1 MPTVINTNLASLYAQ
16 NNLSNAQNSLANSVM
31 RLSSGLRINGAKDDA
46 AGLAISQSMQT
57 QINGVN
63 QSRRNLND
71 ATNLIQVADTSMGT
85 IHDMLLRMKTLTTQG
100 YDGSLSASQRTQIV
114 DEINELNTEIN
125 ATAARTKFNRNNL
138 IAATASASMALGTQD
153 ASIQAMR
160 IGTTATIAGVP
171 VTVTTVFGT
180 VTSVN
185 ANTNAFGTFTLNNVS
200 GSILAINGITSS
212 TYGGVTTSATYA
224 QTLTMTDGVSTASSY
239 QTINFDQVGIS
250 LEALIGRTEYAEIT
264 IGAAGLAAGQS
275 LSIGGLTLSVVA
287 GSADVITQ
295 AEIGAFFSNQSDGS
309 TGGTS
314 PSGVQGT
321 NWTKSGSLS
330 GWSSGVYNSTN
341 NKIIFTST
349 TAYSDVTDIIVSDT
363 HNILTE
369 DYSTDGGAVN
379 SSGTNIAAGLHGK
392 VITINA
398 NSPADLVFQGGADTS
413 TPNMI
418 TYDAINVRTDA
429 TSATGGFQ
437 PMMNLGG
444 QVNILNSYTT
454 ATAQTAW
461 ATAFST
467 LGTFVDAA
475 VDLVSEQRSVMG
487 ALQNRISYINQ
498 NLEAYSTNLQSSRS
512 AIMDADFAAETAK
525 LTKGQILQQ
534 AATAM
539 LAQANQMPNIVL
551 SLLK

>member
-16 NNLSNAQNSLANSVM
+16 NNLSNAQNNLAGSVM
-31 RLSSGLRINGAKDDA
+31 RLSSGLRINSAKDDA

-71 ATNLIQVADTSMGT
+71 ATNLIQVADTSLGT

-125 ATAARTKFNRNNL
+125 ATAARTKFNKNNL
-138 IAATASASMALGTQD
+138 IAATASASAAVGTQD
-153 ASIQAMR
+153 ASIQALR
-160 IGTTATIAGVP
+160 IGTTATANS
-171 VTVTTVFGT
+171 VTTATVFGT
-180 VTSVN
+180 ITSVN
-185 ANTNAFGTFTLNNVS
+185 ANTSLYGTFTLNAQS
-200 GSILAINGITSS
+200 TTLLAINGITSS
-212 TYGGVTTSATYA
+212 TYGGVTTTATYA
-224 QTLTMTDGVSTASSY
+224 QTLTMTSGVSTASAY

-250 LEALIGRTEYAEIT
+250 LDALIGRTESASVAFSGTSLTTASHSIT
-264 IGAAGLAAGQS
+264 
-275 LSIGGLTLSVVA
+275 IGGLTLTNTNGNTITAAQAAAGFANLSV
-287 GSADVITQ
+287 
-295 AEIGAFFSNQSDGS
+295 GS
-309 TGGTS
+309 TSGNAVTGGIW
-314 PSGVQGT
+314 SGT
-321 NWTKSGSLS
+321 LS
-330 GWSSGVYNSTN
+330 GFSTGAKSSTDVVV
-341 NKIIFTST
+341 FTSS
-349 TAYSDVTDIIVSDT
+349 TAYTDVTDLGRTSGTMTVVITNS
-363 HNILTE
+363 
-369 DYSTDGGAVN
+369 DGGAINV
-379 SSGTNIAAGLHGK
+379 SAANIAAGLNGK
-392 VITINA
+392 TITISDYA
-398 NSPADLVFQGGADTS
+398 PADLVFQGGADTS

-418 TYDAINVRTDA
+418 TYDAINIRTDS
-429 TSATGGFQ
+429 TSGGLQ
-437 PMMNLGG
+437 AMNNLGG
-444 QVNILNSYTT
+444 QVNLINSYTST
-454 ATAQTAW
+454 TAQTAW

-512 AIMDADFAAETAK
+512 AIMDTDFAAETAK
-525 LTKGQILQQ
+525 LTKGQIMQQ

-539 LAQANQMPNIVL
+539 LAQANQMPNVVL

>member
-125 ATAARTKFNRNNL
+125 ATAARTKFNKNNL
-138 IAATASASMALGTQD
+138 IAATASGTMASGGYTINSGTN
-153 ASIQAMR
+153 A
-160 IGTTATIAGVP
+160 GTII
-171 VTVTTVFGT
+171 
-180 VTSVN
+180 SVN
-185 ANTNAFGTFTLNNVS
+185 ANTSLFGTFTLVGDGTS
-200 GSILAINGITSS
+200 TLAIRGTISS
-212 TYGGVTTSATYA
+212 TYAGVTTSATYA
-224 QTLTMTDGVSTASSY
+224 QTLTMTAYDASASGY
-239 QTINFDQVGIS
+239 QTLNFDQVGIS
-250 LEALIGRTEYAEIT
+250 LDILT
-264 IGAAGLAAGQS
+264 LAAATAAN
-275 LSIGGLTLSVVA
+275 L
-287 GSADVITQ
+287 
-295 AEIGAFFSNQSDGS
+295 
-309 TGGTS
+309 
-314 PSGVQGT
+314 
-321 NWTKSGSLS
+321 
-330 GWSSGVYNSTN
+330 SSGLNAKS
-341 NKIIFTST
+341 
-349 TAYSDVTDIIVSDT
+349 
-363 HNILTE
+363 
-369 DYSTDGGAVN
+369 
-379 SSGTNIAAGLHGK
+379 
-392 VITINA
+392 ITIN
-398 NSPADLVFQGGADTS
+398 NSAPADLVFQGGADTS

-418 TYDAINVRTDA
+418 TYDAINIRTDS
-429 TSATGGFQ
+429 TSGGLQ
-437 PMMNLGG
+437 AMNNLGG
-444 QVNILNSYTT
+444 QVNLINSYTT
-454 ATAQTAW
+454 ATAQTTW

-512 AIMDADFAAETAK
+512 AIMDTDFAAETAK

>member
-71 ATNLIQVADTSMGT
+71 ATNLIQVADTSLGT

-125 ATAARTKFNRNNL
+125 ATASRTKFNKNNL
-138 IAATASASMALGTQD
+138 IAATASASNTISVGTF
-153 ASIQAMR
+153 ASN
-160 IGTTATIAGVP
+160 V
-171 VTVTTVFGT
+171 
-180 VTSVN
+180 SVS
-185 ANTNAFGTFTLNNVS
+185 ANTSLFGTFTLNAQS
-200 GSILAINGITSS
+200 TTLLAINGVIAS
-212 TYGGVTTSATYA
+212 TYGGVVTSTAYA
-224 QTLTMTDGVSTASSY
+224 QTLTMTDYAATASGY
-239 QTINFDQVGIS
+239 RTINFDQIGVAINLQLDSGTS
-250 LEALIGRTEYAEIT
+250 ASELVTALASDTIT
-264 IGAAGLAAGQS
+264 I
-275 LSIGGLTLSVVA
+275 
-287 GSADVITQ
+287 
-295 AEIGAFFSNQSDGS
+295 SD
-309 TGGTS
+309 
-314 PSGVQGT
+314 
-321 NWTKSGSLS
+321 
-330 GWSSGVYNSTN
+330 
-341 NKIIFTST
+341 
-349 TAYSDVTDIIVSDT
+349 
-363 HNILTE
+363 
-369 DYSTDGGAVN
+369 
-379 SSGTNIAAGLHGK
+379 
-392 VITINA
+392 NA
-398 NSPADLVFQGGADTS
+398 PADLVFQGGADTS

-418 TYDAINVRTDA
+418 TFDAINIRTDS
-429 TSATGGFQ
+429 TNGGLQ
-437 PMMNLGG
+437 AMNDLGG
-444 QVNILNSYTT
+444 QISILNSYTT
-454 ATAQTAW
+454 TTAQTAW

-467 LGTFVDAA
+467 LGTFVDSA

>member
-71 ATNLIQVADTSMGT
+71 ATNLIQVADTSLGT

-125 ATAARTKFNRNNL
+125 ATASRTKFNKNNL
-138 IAATASASMALGTQD
+138 IAATASA
-153 ASIQAMR
+153 ASSNLAASL
-160 IGTTATIAGVP
+160 TAITASAVI
-171 VTVTTVFGT
+171 
-180 VTSVN
+180 N
-185 ANTNAFGTFTLNNVS
+185 ANTSLFGTYRLNNESSGLVS
-200 GSILAINGITSS
+200 LSGTITS
-212 TYGGVTTSATYA
+212 TYGGVTTSTVYA
-224 QTLTMTDGVSTASSY
+224 QTLAMIGSTASTAANRV
-239 QTINFDQVGIS
+239 QEINFDQIGIS
-250 LEALIGRTEYAEIT
+250 LTVSLNT
-264 IGAAGLAAGQS
+264 AA
-275 LSIGGLTLSVVA
+275 
-287 GSADVITQ
+287 
-295 AEIGAFFSNQSDGS
+295 
-309 TGGTS
+309 
-314 PSGVQGT
+314 
-321 NWTKSGSLS
+321 
-330 GWSSGVYNSTN
+330 
-341 NKIIFTST
+341 T
-349 TAYSDVTDIIVSDT
+349 TANTDLATALDENTIVIS
-363 HNILTE
+363 
-369 DYSTDGGAVN
+369 
-379 SSGTNIAAGLHGK
+379 
-392 VITINA
+392 A

-418 TYDAINVRTDA
+418 TFDAINIRTDSSTTTT
-429 TSATGGFQ
+429 TSSFQ
-437 PMMNLGG
+437 AMNNLGG
-444 QVNILNSYTT
+444 QVNVLNSYTT
-454 ATAQTAW
+454 ATAQTTW

-467 LGTFVDAA
+467 LGTFVDSA